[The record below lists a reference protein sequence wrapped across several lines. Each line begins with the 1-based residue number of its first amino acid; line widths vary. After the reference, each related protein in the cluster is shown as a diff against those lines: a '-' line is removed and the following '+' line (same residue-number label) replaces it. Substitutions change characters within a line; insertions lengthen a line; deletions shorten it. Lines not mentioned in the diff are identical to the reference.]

1 MNRVLESELHG
12 HQLIYQSLRL
22 FSNRL
27 LKTPPATAASLPHSF
42 CGLGVWLQLHW
53 PSSPVLEGV
62 VSEVLRGWTASGFT
76 YLVFGRIW
84 FPEGCWL
91 KLTLSSWPCGPLHGA
106 VHIRVGEPGRRDRQ
120 KEREIERE
128 RQASKTNRSLLR
140 PNLGLEDLGTR

>member
-1 MNRVLESELHG
+1 MVTNLFT
-12 HQLIYQSLRL
+12 SLL
-22 FSNRL
+22 DC
-27 LKTPPATAASLPHSF
+27 SLTGYSKHH
-42 CGLGVWLQLHW
+42 LQLQHRY
-53 PSSPVLEGV
+53 PT
-62 VSEVLRGWTASGFT
+62 VSVAWESGFSCTGPAAQYSKVWYPEVLRGWTASGFT

-106 VHIRVGEPGRRDRQ
+106 VHVRVGEPGRRDRQ